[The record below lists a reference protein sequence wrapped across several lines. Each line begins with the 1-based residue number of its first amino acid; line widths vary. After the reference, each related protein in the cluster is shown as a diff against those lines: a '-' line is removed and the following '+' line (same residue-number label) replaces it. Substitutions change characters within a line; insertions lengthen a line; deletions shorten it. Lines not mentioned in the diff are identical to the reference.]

1 MIGFVKEVLLL
12 FLCSSLIYVSG
23 VVMNY
28 ISDNHKDKEWI
39 NSIIACFDILVIA
52 ISIILILRLI
62 YAVLPLAL
70 MVVGGLVLMGALI
83 IVLMYIINKLTNL
96 LKK

>member
-1 MIGFVKEVLLL
+1 
-12 FLCSSLIYVSG
+12 
-23 VVMNY
+23 MNY

-52 ISIILILRLI
+52 ISIVLILRLI

-70 MVVGGLVLMGALI
+70 MVVGGLVLMGGLI

>member
-1 MIGFVKEVLLL
+1 MIGFVMNVLLL

-39 NSIIACFDILVIA
+39 NPIIACFDILVIA
-52 ISIILILRLI
+52 VCIVLILRLL

-70 MVVGGLVLMGALI
+70 MVVGGLVLMGGLI
-83 IVLMYIINKLTNL
+83 IVLMYILNKLTNL